1 MNGLVFHVKNKAY
14 WLHAILYHSLPI
26 FFVNFALDLQIV
38 CADQRQMN
46 WSLSQIV
53 GILKLSMQIIK
64 IETNSALIEKQK
76 NKKNK

>member
-1 MNGLVFHVKNKAY
+1 MPFYTIPCPL
-14 WLHAILYHSLPI
+14 

-76 NKKNK
+76 NKKKTNN